1 LRTSASGGHYFFV
14 PTRKF
19 EAPPVNR
26 RLLIVDDNEDDAR
39 LFGRILEN
47 AGYLVSNALSGK
59 EGLRAIREEAFELVI
74 LDLAIPDIDGFEIL
88 RAIRNQVPKP
98 KIIAVSGVIRAN
110 MLEAARMCGAD
121 LVLDKL
127 EAIDVLLVSVRGLIE
142 TPG

>member
-1 LRTSASGGHYFFV
+1 VT
-14 PTRKF
+14 
-19 EAPPVNR
+19 R

-39 LFGRILEN
+39 RFGRILEN
-47 AGYLVSNALSGK
+47 AGYLVSNTLSGK
-59 EGLRAIREEAFELVI
+59 EGLRAIREEAFALVI